1 MHSSNL
7 ISLAISMFFVLIIFE
22 YCYGMLSGK
31 NTYRINDAI
40 SSISLGL
47 ISRLSPILHLG
58 FKGAVFSYA
67 ANTLNLKLLPIE
79 SWITWVI
86 AFILYD
92 LIYYWMHRKHH
103 EIKLLWATHVVHHQS
118 EDFNLSTALR
128 QTGTGFLWKWIFF
141 VPMLVIGIPP
151 EAFITVAALNL
162 IYQFWVHTEHIGKLN
177 LLEMI
182 FVTPS
187 NHRVHHAQNKEYI
200 DANYGG
206 VFIVWDRIFGTFIEE
221 NTETIIIYGT
231 VKPLKSWN
239 PLWANLEIFFQ
250 MIRDTIYTKT
260 IRDKLRI
267 WYSNTKWRPQDVALR
282 FPAKLNDLKQFEKY
296 DPTLSTYNKT
306 FSLFQFLSINLIF
319 LSILLTLSSQ
329 AYEETIFFS
338 IIIIASTT
346 ITTILLENIKGYYLI
361 EMSRSIII
369 LLVVFL
375 TDLINQDLI
384 TTQLVILHAVVNI
397 LLISVTLSTK
407 RNSFL
412 FKPHQP

>member
-1 MHSSNL
+1 M
-7 ISLAISMFFVLIIFE
+7 
-22 YCYGMLSGK
+22 
-31 NTYRINDAI
+31 
-40 SSISLGL
+40 
-47 ISRLSPILHLG
+47 
-58 FKGAVFSYA
+58 
-67 ANTLNLKLLPIE
+67 
-79 SWITWVI
+79 
-86 AFILYD
+86 
-92 LIYYWMHRKHH
+92 
-103 EIKLLWATHVVHHQS
+103 
-118 EDFNLSTALR
+118 
-128 QTGTGFLWKWIFF
+128 
-141 VPMLVIGIPP
+141 
-151 EAFITVAALNL
+151 AALNL

-296 DPTLSTYNKT
+296 DPTLSTYNKA

-407 RNSFL
+407 RNTFL
-412 FKPHQP
+412 LKPHQP